1 MADGRRYELEE
12 LINRPGTYL
21 NPQTE
26 VIVVVDDSQSIDSE
40 IFNMEDFEG
49 AEWVLVSD
57 EVPVDEPTR
66 DELLETFQ
74 ARYGSES
81 GRRRVPSDD
90 EEEELGDLDGDPEAL
105 EDLEE
110 R

>member
-12 LINRPGTYL
+12 LVNRPGTYL

-26 VIVVVDDSQSIDSE
+26 VLVVVADSQSIDSE

-49 AEWVLVSD
+49 ADWVLVSD
-57 EVPVDEPTR
+57 DVPVDEPNR

-81 GRRRVPSDD
+81 GRRAGVAA
-90 EEEELGDLDGDPEAL
+90 EEQESEDVDGDPEVL